1 MGFTAPGHVESS
13 QTRDQTRNPCRFF
26 TTGPPGAGALNC
38 HFGVAETVRNVSE
51 QPLKWTTSQKNCE
64 EGLGCQE
71 TVMIAQNE
79 LFMYLVLL
87 KGCTEAANQEARVTD
102 HSTGP
107 GLSIISYTRV
117 CRKDLCNDLATS
129 LPLWIPRP
137 PKVPGSVRCPVCLS
151 AESCLSAPELTCP
164 AESSHCYNGVLH
176 LTAGDGTTRLLVQGC
191 VSQPG
196 CNLLNGT
203 RQVGPI
209 SLQETCYPQAIL
221 TCHRGIMLRMS
232 PNLSQDPV
240 TWSTPGEEQCNPG
253 EVCQETLLL
262 IDVGHRSMLL
272 GSKGCSQIRTPA
284 ITIHSRPPGVL
295 VASYA
300 RVCSSDYCNSAAD
313 SSVLVNALPR
323 PAAPA
328 PGHLQCPS
336 CLVLGSC
343 SESSYV
349 TCPQGTSHCYKGQ
362 IFLSGGGV
370 TSPVGIQGCVAH
382 PSSTL
387 LNRRQSIGVFNVL
400 EEREGDDEMVLPPI
414 SSGAAPGPSLAWVV
428 GLGLSLAL
436 WCGAPSLLTLFP
448 HDPKLL
454 LTPTPHLS
462 L

>member
-1 MGFTAPGHVESS
+1 MSP
-13 QTRDQTRNPCRFF
+13 
-26 TTGPPGAGALNC
+26 ALMLALLGITLALPRARALDC
-38 HFGVAETVRNVSE
+38 YFGGAETVRNVSE
-51 QPLKWTTSQKNCE
+51 QPLQWTTSQKNCG

-71 TVMIAQNE
+71 MVMIVQNE
-79 LFMYLVLL
+79 LFLYLVLL
-87 KGCTEAANQEARVTD
+87 KGCTQAANQEARVTE
-102 HSTGP
+102 HTTGP
-107 GLSIISYTRV
+107 SLSIISYTRV
-117 CRKDLCNDLATS
+117 CRENLCNNLASS
-129 LPLWIPRP
+129 LPLWTPRP

-151 AESCLSAPELTCP
+151 TESCLSAPELTCP
-164 AESSHCYNGVLH
+164 AESSHCYSGVLH
-176 LTAGDGTTRLLVQGC
+176 LTAEGTTRLQVQGC

-203 RQVGPI
+203 QEVGPI
-209 SLQETCYPQAIL
+209 SLQETCFPQASL

-232 PNLSQDPV
+232 ASLSQDPV
-240 TWSTPGEEQCNPG
+240 KWSTTGEQQCNPG

-262 IDVGHRSMLL
+262 IDVGRRSILL
-272 GSKGCSQIRTPA
+272 GSKGCSQIWTPA
-284 ITIHSRPPGVL
+284 TTIHSKTPGVL

-300 RVCSSDYCNSAAD
+300 RVCSSDYCNSAAS

-343 SESSYV
+343 SESSNVV

-370 TSPVGIQGCVAH
+370 TTPVGIQGCVAH

-387 LNRRQSIGVFNVL
+387 LSRRRTIGVFKVL
-400 EEREGDDEMVLPPI
+400 EEREGDDKVDPPPI
-414 SSGAAPGPSLAWVV
+414 LSGAAPGPSLAWVV

-448 HDPKLL
+448 HNP
-454 LTPTPHLS
+454 
-462 L
+462 

>member
-1 MGFTAPGHVESS
+1 MSFPAT
-13 QTRDQTRNPCRFF
+13 QTMSP
-26 TTGPPGAGALNC
+26 ALMLALLVITLALPRARALDC

-51 QPLKWTTSQKNCE
+51 QPLRWTTSQKNCG

-87 KGCTEAANQEARVTD
+87 KGCTEAANQEARVTE

-117 CRKDLCNDLATS
+117 CRKNLCNDLATS
-129 LPLWIPRP
+129 LPLWSPRP

-176 LTAGDGTTRLLVQGC
+176 LTAGGGTTRLPVQGC
-191 VSQPG
+191 ISQPG

-209 SLQETCYPQAIL
+209 SLQETCYPQ
-221 TCHRGIMLRMS
+221 
-232 PNLSQDPV
+232 
-240 TWSTPGEEQCNPG
+240 
-253 EVCQETLLL
+253 
-262 IDVGHRSMLL
+262 GHRSILL
-272 GSKGCSQIRTPA
+272 GSKGCSQISTPA

-343 SESSYV
+343 SESSNV
-349 TCPQGTSHCYKGQ
+349 MCPQGTSHCYKGQ

-370 TSPVGIQGCVAH
+370 TTPVGIQGCVAH

-387 LNRRQSIGVFNVL
+387 LNRRRSIGVFNVL
-400 EEREGDDEMVLPPI
+400 EEREGDDEVVPPPI

-448 HDPKLL
+448 HDP
-454 LTPTPHLS
+454 
-462 L
+462 